1 MNSPQQATRA
11 PITLDPSFNGTG
23 IWHPQDLRPLP
34 NRIFG
39 VAAQSASTGGY
50 VYFTGHANGGV
61 KGRVYV
67 LGRLKPDGTLD
78 REFAKASDGLA
89 YDNFAPNSD
98 SSGHSIKLL
107 DDGKILLVGAASG
120 GSVPA
125 LGRFHA
131 DGTLDTTFGPDRN
144 GHVVLRR
151 PGAPRESSAIELAQ
165 EQDFTTCVEPLAD
178 GKILIVHTYSVS
190 HLDDTR
196 AFIFL
201 LNSDGTPDT
210 AFNKTGY
217 LQVIEPG
224 NSPDSVKLRS
234 GLIDEK
240 GNIVVC
246 GELKA
251 NGESTALFFA
261 RYTAQGVPDG
271 SFNGTGVRVFNS
283 PDLVGATL
291 FSLVRQTNNRLLGV
305 GYTSDRRG
313 LLISLEPDGTDNIQ
327 FNSGKPLLIR
337 LENNLTHLITAMMQ
351 PDGKILLMGSVT
363 SPEPPPSPRQ
373 TYAAVARLLS
383 DGKEDTDFNNNSFFF
398 KTPISVYRGSLALQ
412 EDGKIIIGGIDY
424 KTQPEQVMV
433 MRFHS
438 GVGGDSSGK
447 G

>member
-1 MNSPQQATRA
+1 MNSPQQTTRA

-23 IWHPQDLRPLP
+23 IWRPEDLQPLP
-34 NRIFG
+34 YLILG
-39 VAAQSASTGGY
+39 VAVQSASKGGY
-50 VYFTGHANGGV
+50 VYFTGEARSGL
-61 KGRVYV
+61 KGLVYA

-78 REFAKASDGLA
+78 REFAKATNGLA
-89 YDNFAPNSD
+89 YDNFAPNSG
-98 SSGHSIKLL
+98 SLGHSIKLL

-165 EQDFTTCVEPLAD
+165 EQEFTTCVEPLAN
-178 GKILIVHTYSVS
+178 GKILIVSTYMVT
-190 HLDDTR
+190 HVEDTQ

-201 LNSDGTPDT
+201 LNSDGTLDT

-246 GELKA
+246 AKLKT
-251 NGESTALFFA
+251 NGASTALFVA
-261 RYTAQGVPDG
+261 RYTAQGVPDT

-283 PDLVGATL
+283 SDLVGATF
-291 FSLVRQTNNRLLGV
+291 FSLVKQTNNRLLGV
-305 GYTSDRRG
+305 GYTADRRG

-337 LENNLTHLITAMMQ
+337 LENNRTQFITAMMQ

-363 SPEPPPSPRQ
+363 SSEPPPSPRQ

-398 KTPISVYRGSLALQ
+398 KAPISVYRRSLALQ

-438 GVGGDSSGK
+438 GIGGDSGGK